1 MVEQGTH
8 KPLVAGSIP
17 APGTKFLS
25 EVERNLSAEASA
37 KVTKTSVAGA
47 SFLLPSATFVSFVCF
62 VGNSSSYDLVI
73 LAAGMGSRFGGLK
86 QVQPVGPHGELIIE
100 YSIFDALRAG
110 FDRLVL
116 VIRKDIEADFRA
128 TIGRRLESRIAV
140 EYVFQELTD
149 VPAAH
154 RAHAGARTK
163 PWGTGHAVLA
173 AREVVKRPFAVI
185 NADDFYGAAGY
196 RALATHFAGSSDY
209 ALVGYPL
216 RQTLS
221 EHGSVSRGVCAV
233 DAAGRLKNITELTK
247 IEQTAAG
254 VRYLDSAGVAQPL
267 TGDETVSVNFWGFTP
282 AVLPQLQSLFE
293 DFLVARSADPK
304 AEFYLPT
311 AISDLNERGAANVA
325 LLRSESA
332 WFGITYREDLP
343 GAMQAVRDLVAA
355 GRYPAPL
362 WG

>member
-1 MVEQGTH
+1 MERVGSQ
-8 KPLVAGSIP
+8 PRRSRGSI
-17 APGTKFLS
+17 
-25 EVERNLSAEASA
+25 
-37 KVTKTSVAGA
+37 
-47 SFLLPSATFVSFVCF
+47 LPSGTTFCRGLAAAFCLAHSASVSHGVT
-62 VGNSSSYDLVI
+62 VVKQHYDLVI

-128 TIGRRLESRIAV
+128 TIGRRLESRMDVA
-140 EYVFQELTD
+140 YVFQELAD
-149 VPAAH
+149 VPASH
-154 RAHAGARTK
+154 RAAALARTK

-173 AREVVKRPFAVI
+173 ARETVRRPFAVI

-196 RALATHFAGSSDY
+196 RALAAHFAVSSAY

-221 EHGSVSRGVCAV
+221 EHGTVSRGICSI
-233 DAAGRLKNITELTK
+233 DAPGRLLRITELTK
-247 IEQTAAG
+247 IAKTADGARYADADG
-254 VRYLDSAGVAQPL
+254 VTHRLSGE
-267 TGDETVSVNFWGFTP
+267 ETVSMNFWGFTP
-282 AVLPQLQSLFE
+282 AIFPQLQQLFGE
-293 DFLVARSADPK
+293 FLAERGADPK

-311 AISDLNERGAANVA
+311 ALSDLNQRGAANIA
-325 LLRSESA
+325 LLRSDDA
-332 WFGITYREDLP
+332 WFGITYREDL
-343 GAMQAVRDLVAA
+343 ASATAAVRDLVSAD
-355 GRYPAPL
+355 RYPAPL

>member
-1 MVEQGTH
+1 MVKQ
-8 KPLVAGSIP
+8 
-17 APGTKFLS
+17 
-25 EVERNLSAEASA
+25 
-37 KVTKTSVAGA
+37 
-47 SFLLPSATFVSFVCF
+47 
-62 VGNSSSYDLVI
+62 SYDLVI

-128 TIGRRLESRIAV
+128 TIGRRLESRMAV
-140 EYVFQELTD
+140 EYVFQELD
-149 VPAAH
+149 DLPDGA
-154 RAHAGARTK
+154 RASSLPTRTK

-173 AREVVKRPFAVI
+173 ARHVVQRPFAVI
-185 NADDFYGAAGY
+185 NADDFYGASGY
-196 RALATHFAGSSDY
+196 RALATHFAASTDY

-221 EHGSVSRGVCAV
+221 EHGTVSRGVCAV

-254 VRYLDSAGVAQPL
+254 GVRYLDGAGVAQPL

-282 AVLPQLQSLFE
+282 AVLPQLQALFA
-293 DFLVARSADPK
+293 DFLAARGTDPK

-343 GAMQAVRDLVAA
+343 SAMGAVRELVAA
-355 GRYPAPL
+355 GHYPAPL